1 MHQVKRCG
9 IKTDW
14 RVVDRRKTDPEQLTL
29 ACQAQIG
36 VLFTDHLAAFSGA
49 HRFSPCYK
57 IILRRQLPDLGVQVL
72 DFPILILSLLD
83 LVGENACHAFNRLPF
98 PCAHLRKVQ
107 SGLGRSPALSCNH
120 AEPQAPQSP

>member
-57 IILRRQLPDLGVQVL
+57 NYSP
-72 DFPILILSLLD
+72 PP
-83 LVGENACHAFNRLPF
+83 AA
-98 PCAHLRKVQ
+98 
-107 SGLGRSPALSCNH
+107 RSWRAGP
-120 AEPQAPQSP
+120 